1 MADRYYVYML
11 KCQDSKGKITFYT
24 GYTNDPDRRL
34 KEHSEKRG
42 AKYTAMR
49 KVLEMCIIITT
60 LKRSKAMKYERE
72 IKKLDKGRKNDLWIY
87 AKIND
92 MGRNGK

>member
-1 MADRYYVYML
+1 MTELYYVYML

-49 KVLEMCIIITT
+49 KVLEMAIITT
-60 LKRSKAMKYERE
+60 TPSRSNAMKYERQ
-72 IKKLDKGRKNDLWIY
+72 IKALKPFKKQELYQLAILNDRRDG
-87 AKIND
+87 ND
-92 MGRNGK
+92 